1 MIIFNT
7 IILTK
12 IFTAC
17 LKIQNHS
24 SPRKCNCYHKKKII
38 GVITVIKFIKPD
50 AMLVTI
56 MIYCTFVLSLK
67 KDVLD
72 HSLLNYCL
80 TGKLRQNTE

>member
-1 MIIFNT
+1 MTIFNT

-12 IFTAC
+12 ILTAC

-50 AMLVTI
+50 AVSDHNDLL
-56 MIYCTFVLSLK
+56 YFCSLIK
-67 KDVLD
+67 EVVDY
-72 HSLLNYCL
+72 SLLNYCL

>member
-1 MIIFNT
+1 MTIFNT
-7 IILTK
+7 IILTT
-12 IFTAC
+12 ILTAC
-17 LKIQNHS
+17 LKIQIHS

-50 AMLVTI
+50 ALLVTI
-56 MIYCTFVLSLK
+56 MIYCTFVLIK
-67 KDVLD
+67 EVLD